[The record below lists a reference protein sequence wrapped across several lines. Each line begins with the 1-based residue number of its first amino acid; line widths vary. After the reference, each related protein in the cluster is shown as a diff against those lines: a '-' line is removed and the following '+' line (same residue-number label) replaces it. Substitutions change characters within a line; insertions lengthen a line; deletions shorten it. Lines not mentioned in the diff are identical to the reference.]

1 MAPASIAQLP
11 DELILS
17 ILDQKFP
24 CRQQQ
29 TRALATLVSPDA
41 APCRNCIVHGTEST
55 GKSAVVAALLQ
66 GLSEAHHSNDDDFA
80 FQYAIINSAECVTGR
95 HLFETTVRK
104 VAGALGKKDF
114 STRCENLAQ
123 LTFELSKMLKYP
135 PQPER
140 RHFVL
145 VFDAIDHQ
153 REAPPTLLPALGRLS
168 EIIPCLTTV
177 FIMTNPPPNCL
188 RTPFVA
194 HVQFPNYN
202 KADFVKILSA
212 APPKSLPNS
221 TAAETA
227 DLWTRF
233 CGAVHDALTKSAART
248 LPSFEL
254 ACNALWRRFTAPIRE
269 GNLGPRDFSK
279 LLIASRV
286 HFQDESLLDPGIIRR
301 HGPADSNSEGPSG
314 DKKESSN
321 NSSSSKTPV
330 QKAPPPPAA
339 AATTTMTTTTMTTT
353 TSLAAL
359 LPSTARVLLIAAY
372 LASHNA
378 TRHDLTLFSTYHH
391 NRRRRRGGGMGT
403 PGPRS
408 KHRKIARKLLGAH
421 AFVLERMMA
430 IFTAVRQEWGIGAGG
445 NGGGGGGGGGG
456 SDAAMDADV
465 GMALATLS
473 SLRLLVRAGGASG
486 GDPLD
491 RGGKWRVNVGWEV
504 IRGLGRSMNV
514 EVEEWL
520 IE

>member
-1 MAPASIAQLP
+1 MAPTSMAQLP

-29 TRALATLVSPDA
+29 IRALATLVSSDA

-55 GKSAVVAALLQ
+55 GKSAVTTALLQ
-66 GLSEAHHSNDDDFA
+66 GLSEAHHSDDHDLA
-80 FQYAIINSAECVTGR
+80 FQYAIINSPECVTGR

-104 VAGALGKKDF
+104 VADALGRKDF
-114 STRCENLAQ
+114 NPRCENLAQ

-145 VFDAIDHQ
+145 VFDAVDHQ

-177 FIMTNPPPNCL
+177 FIMTNPPPDCL
-188 RTPFVA
+188 RAPFVA
-194 HVQFPNYN
+194 HVPFPNYN
-202 KADFVKILSA
+202 KAEFVKILSA
-212 APPKSLPNS
+212 APPPMPLPKS

-227 DLWTRF
+227 DLWARF
-233 CGAVHDALTKSAART
+233 CGAVHDALTRSAART
-248 LPSFEL
+248 LPALEL
-254 ACNALWRRFTAPIRE
+254 ACNALWRRFTAPVRE

-286 HFQDESLLDPGIIRR
+286 HFQDETLLDPGIIRR
-301 HGPADSNSEGPSG
+301 HGPAEPNKKQQQQQPSA
-314 DKKESSN
+314 DKKDSSGISTRAPAPP
-321 NSSSSKTPV
+321 SS
-330 QKAPPPPAA
+330 PPPPPI
-339 AATTTMTTTTMTTT
+339 ATTTTTT

-378 TRHDLTLFSTYHH
+378 TRHDLALFSTYHH
-391 NRRRRRGGGMGT
+391 SRRRRRGGGAGA
-403 PGPRS
+403 GPRS

-430 IFTAVRQEWGIGAGG
+430 IFTAVCREWGCTI
-445 NGGGGGGGGGG
+445 GGG
-456 SDAAMDADV
+456 SAAAGDAMDADV

-504 IRGLGRSMNV
+504 IRSLGRSMNV

-520 IE
+520 VE